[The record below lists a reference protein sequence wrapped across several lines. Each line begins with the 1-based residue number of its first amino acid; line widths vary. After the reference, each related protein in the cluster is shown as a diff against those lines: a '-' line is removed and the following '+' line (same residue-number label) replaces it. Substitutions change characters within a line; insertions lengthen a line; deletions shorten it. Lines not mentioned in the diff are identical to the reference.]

1 MKKLLLISVL
11 LCTCMMQILAT
22 DWTDS
27 NGVTWSFERKT
38 FYFSNGYKSYYTI
51 TAVKDYGDD
60 VVVPEKLYVGA
71 TSYPVEAIGN
81 SVFKDNKTLTT
92 VSLPSTVKYIESYA
106 YYGCQALTTV
116 TGTGQIEYIES
127 GAFSGC
133 NNLMKIDLS
142 SCQNIGYYGFQYCSA
157 LEDVVSLVACKNIN
171 DYAFYNCSSLKT
183 VDLSDNVVVCGNAFS
198 GCSALTSVGS
208 LKGAKIGSY
217 AFSGCRSLAAV
228 DISESTSVGEYA
240 FRDCSNLTTVGDLSA
255 FTAVSDGVFS
265 GCAKLEAVNIS
276 NCRSIGKDAF
286 SGCETLQN
294 VDLGNVKTIGE
305 SAFANCSQ
313 LKTVG
318 DLSGFTIIPAS
329 LFSGCSELQNL
340 ELPNVT
346 SIGKNAF
353 NSCSSLTDISLPNV
367 VNIDERAFEFC
378 YSLISISLPNVT
390 SVGYAAFSSC
400 SSLAD
405 ISLPNVTSVGDAAF
419 AGSAL
424 TNISLPKATS
434 VGGSAFVACSSLTDI
449 SLPNVTSIGG
459 GAFAYCPLLNNVNIT
474 STKLSSIGSGAFNT
488 PGTITLLA
496 TTPPALG
503 DNSAFGSLM
512 VVRVPDEAVETYHS
526 ADIWSDIKARVV
538 GIGAK
543 LDYDVEV
550 TAQSNHSGLT
560 DAIGEKNLGQVVSLK
575 VSGDI
580 NSYDIMVMRNKMDNL
595 HYLDL
600 TDANIVANDY
610 EYYTGCHS
618 EDNVLGTNS
627 FRELRKLLSVKL
639 PKTITSVG
647 NYAFYNCSNLKEIEF
662 QTGIKSI
669 GSYAFQGCSLSRL
682 ELKKGLEVIGSYAFG
697 GSSVS
702 HRFEEVVFPEGLI
715 SIGSYAFRYVTTLKR
730 VAFPSTLKTIDT
742 YAFCRCY
749 SLDNISL
756 PTSLEKIRQYSFSE
770 CSSLTEVRIPSTI
783 QKIEDYAFKGCPKLN
798 DVYTYI
804 VEPTP
809 INMNTFSTYES
820 ATLHVPSTSY
830 YNYWYDTEWSQFRT
844 LTEFDAEYQ
853 YFYINNDFTI
863 SDEAGTIQG
872 DEDNAP
878 DADLNP
884 GSGLI
889 VETETETQ
897 KLNEL
902 HIKMKGSE
910 SASVIA
916 ANNMEANKVYFD
928 IDIQQGRW
936 YFLCFPFNVKT
947 VNVEAPGNYVFRVY
961 DPEERANGKTGWVN
975 WIGDLLYAGQGYIF
989 HCSKAGTLSLCVE
1002 KEDMNWNADN
1012 RPQALTSSPSQNEQ
1026 DASWNFIGNPHTSYY
1041 DINKTGYTQPITV
1054 WNGTSYEAVR
1064 SGDDEY
1070 CLSPFEGFFVQK
1082 PNEVAEMEFPA
1093 EGEDDGRYT
1102 YRQMQQKN
1110 NNNAA
1115 GAKGSAQTIK
1125 TVSADRKII
1134 NLTIS
1139 DGQATDKTRVV
1150 FNEQQTQDYE
1160 MSCDA
1165 AKFLSTE
1172 QVPQLYSQDNSQT
1185 KYAINERPEGEV
1197 KLGYV
1202 AATQGELTISAQRM
1216 DQPVLLRDNVMQITH
1231 DLSTSDYN
1239 FSTAAG
1245 TFNDRFKLILNPEA
1259 TSVGQLLAQT
1269 GVSAYADK
1277 GGISFSGIEN
1287 QNVSVYSAGGSLL
1300 AANIQ
1305 NGFLAL
1311 PSATYIVKVGNNS
1324 TKLLIR

>member
-1 MKKLLLISVL
+1 
-11 LCTCMMQILAT
+11 MMQILAT

-27 NGVTWSFERKT
+27 NGVTWSFERKS
-38 FYFSNGYKSYYTI
+38 FYRSDIGSSKTYYTI
-51 TAVKDYGDD
+51 TAVKDYSDD

-71 TSYPVEAIGN
+71 TLYPVEAIGS

-92 VSLPSTVKYIESYA
+92 VSLPSTVKYIDSYA

-116 TGTGQIEYIES
+116 TGTGQVEYINS
-127 GAFSGC
+127 CAFYDC
-133 NNLMKIDLS
+133 NNLMRIDLS
-142 SCQNIGYYGFQYCSA
+142 SCQYIGNYGFYYCSA
-157 LEDVVSLVACKNIN
+157 LEDVVSLVASRNIERN
-171 DYAFYNCSSLKT
+171 TFYRCTSLKS
-183 VDLSDNVVVCGNAFS
+183 VDLSDNVVIGNYAFYY
-198 GCSALTSVGS
+198 CSALTSVGS
-208 LKGAKIGSY
+208 LKGAKIESY
-217 AFSGCRSLAAV
+217 AFSGCSSLAAV
-228 DISESTSVGEYA
+228 DISESTSVGGYA
-240 FRDCSNLTTVGDLSA
+240 FSNCSNLTTVGDLSA

-276 NCRSIGKDAF
+276 NCRSIGKEAF
-286 SGCETLQN
+286 NGCKTLQN

-329 LFSGCSELQNL
+329 LFIGCSELQNL

-346 SIGKNAF
+346 SIG
-353 NSCSSLTDISLPNV
+353 SS
-367 VNIDERAFEFC
+367 
-378 YSLISISLPNVT
+378 
-390 SVGYAAFSSC
+390 AFSS
-400 SSLAD
+400 
-405 ISLPNVTSVGDAAF
+405 
-419 AGSAL
+419 
-424 TNISLPKATS
+424 
-434 VGGSAFVACSSLTDI
+434 CSSLTDI

-459 GAFAYCPLLNNVNIT
+459 NAFAYCPLLNNVNIT

-512 VVRVPDEAVETYHS
+512 VVRVPDEAVDIYHS

-610 EYYTGCHS
+610 EYYTGYHS

-669 GSYAFQGCSLSRL
+669 ESYAFQGCSLSRL

-697 GSSVS
+697 GYSASR

-715 SIGSYAFRYVTTLKR
+715 TIGSYAFGYVTSLKR

-742 YAFCRCY
+742 YAFYRCY

-756 PTSLEKIRQYSFSE
+756 PTSLEKIRQCSFSE

-798 DVYTYI
+798 NVYTYI

-910 SASVIA
+910 SASVIT

-1012 RPQALTSSPSQNEQ
+1012 RPQTLTSSPSQNEQ

-1064 SGDDEY
+1064 PGDDEY

-1115 GAKGSAQTIK
+1115 GAKGAAQTIK
-1125 TVSADRKII
+1125 TVSGDRQII

>member
-38 FYFSNGYKSYYTI
+38 FYLSNGTKSYYTI

-60 VVVPEKLYVGA
+60 VVVPEKLYVG
-71 TSYPVEAIGN
+71 TTLYPVEAIGN

-92 VSLPSTVKYIESYA
+92 VSLPSTVKYIDSYA

-116 TGTGQIEYIES
+116 TGTGQVEYINS
-127 GAFSGC
+127 FAFNGC
-133 NNLMKIDLS
+133 NNLMRIDLS
-142 SCQNIGYYGFQYCSA
+142 SCQYIRYYGFAYCSA
-157 LEDVVSLVACKNIN
+157 LEDVVSLVACKNI
-171 DYAFYNCSSLKT
+171 DEDAFYNCSSLKT
-183 VDLSDNVVVCGNAFS
+183 VDLSDNVVVCNNAFIN
-198 GCSALTSVGS
+198 CSALTSVGS
-208 LKGAKIGSY
+208 LKGAKIGNY

-240 FRDCSNLTTVGDLSA
+240 FRNCSNLTTVGDLSA
-255 FTAVSDGVFS
+255 FTAVSDCVFT

-276 NCRSIGKDAF
+276 NCRSIGKEAF
-286 SGCETLQN
+286 KDCNTLQN

-305 SAFANCSQ
+305 SAFANCSH

-318 DLSGFTIIPAS
+318 DLSGLTIIPAS

-346 SIGKNAF
+346 SIG
-353 NSCSSLTDISLPNV
+353 
-367 VNIDERAFEFC
+367 
-378 YSLISISLPNVT
+378 
-390 SVGYAAFSSC
+390 
-400 SSLAD
+400 
-405 ISLPNVTSVGDAAF
+405 
-419 AGSAL
+419 
-424 TNISLPKATS
+424 
-434 VGGSAFVACSSLTDI
+434 
-449 SLPNVTSIGG
+449 G
-459 GAFAYCPLLNNVNIT
+459 GAFVGCPLLKNVNIT

-512 VVRVPDEAVETYHS
+512 VVRVPDEAVDIYHS

-610 EYYTGCHS
+610 EYYTGYHS

-669 GSYAFQGCSLSRL
+669 GSYAFQGCVLTRL

-697 GSSVS
+697 GYSASL
-702 HRFEEVVFPEGLI
+702 RFEEVVFPEGLI
-715 SIGSYAFRYVTTLKR
+715 TIGSYAFGYVTSLKR
-730 VAFPSTLKTIDT
+730 VAFPSTLKTIDA
-742 YAFCRCY
+742 YAFYRCY

-756 PTSLEKIRQYSFSE
+756 PTSLERISQYSFSE

-783 QKIEDYAFKGCPKLN
+783 QKIEDYAFKGCPELN

-1064 SGDDEY
+1064 PGDDEY

-1125 TVSADRKII
+1125 TVSADRQII

-1150 FNEQQTQDYE
+1150 FNEKQTPNYE

-1245 TFNDRFKLILNPEA
+1245 TFNDRFKLILNAEA